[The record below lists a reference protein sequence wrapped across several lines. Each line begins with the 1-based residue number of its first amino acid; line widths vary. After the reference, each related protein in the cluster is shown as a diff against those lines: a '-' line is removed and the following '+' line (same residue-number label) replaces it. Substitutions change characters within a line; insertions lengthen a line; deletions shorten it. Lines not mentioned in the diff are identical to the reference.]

1 MPILFLYLLRLFLV
15 GMGQII
21 GLFIGLFLLID
32 GIESIRRF
40 ALKPAFNWA
49 DMFWMMLC
57 RLPDFITLLFPSIT
71 LLAVLIVLARLSRQN
86 EITVMRASGISLYRI
101 LIPFLL
107 GGLLIASTQLLLR
120 DQLVPWSKRL
130 AQNLEDRLL
139 GQENP
144 SPTDMDN
151 LWLKVWTQQGGR
163 QLLHVQQLLPDQR
176 VLLNLS
182 LYEWDADHKLRSHIQ
197 ARSAHMVKGEWILNQ
212 GIRYQYEPTLVAER
226 FIQLPWPAI
235 LGSDQLNRT
244 AINPDFLT
252 FEQLNRLIERT
263 EREGYDATR
272 LHVLLHSRF
281 SQPATTLAAILLAFP
296 FTLRLPR
303 RGGITRSLLLGL
315 LIGFTLFVV
324 ADLAQALG
332 LGGRLPPPL
341 AAWAP
346 VCFFAGLGGF
356 LLIHLADPKRQG

>member
-15 GMGQII
+15 GLLQII

-32 GIESIRRF
+32 GIESVRRF
-40 ALKPAFNWA
+40 ALKPAFNWS

-57 RLPDFITLLFPSIT
+57 RLPDFITLLLPSIT
-71 LLAVLIVLARLSRQN
+71 LLTVLTVLARLSRQN
-86 EITVMRASGISLYRI
+86 EITVMRASGVSLYRI

-120 DQLVPWSKRL
+120 DQLVPWTTRL
-130 AQNLEDRLL
+130 AQHMEDRLL
-139 GQENP
+139 GHDSP
-144 SPTDMDN
+144 SQSDLDN
-151 LWLKVWTQQGGR
+151 LWLKVWTQQGAR
-163 QLLHVQQLLPDQR
+163 QLLHVQQLLSDAQ
-176 VLLNLS
+176 VLLNVTIF
-182 LYEWDADHKLRSHIQ
+182 EWDAEQKLRSHIQ
-197 ARSAHMVKGEWILNQ
+197 ARSAQMVQGKWMLNQ
-212 GIRYQYEPTLVAER
+212 GILYLYEPTIQAER
-226 FIQLPWPAI
+226 FTQREWPAI
-235 LGSDQLNRT
+235 LGLDQLNRT
-244 AINPDFLT
+244 AINPNFLS
-252 FEQLNRLIERT
+252 FEQIKQLIERT

-272 LHVLLHSRF
+272 LHVLLHNRL

-303 RGGITRSLLLGL
+303 RGGVTRSLLLGI

-346 VCFFAGLGGF
+346 VCFFASLGGF
-356 LLIHLADPKRQG
+356 LMLHLADPKSQR